1 MPTCTDLTDLADRI
15 TVARDVRSEA
25 EQRALLALLRRL
37 AHGSPVTFS
46 ELSEILGPDDR
57 ELAGQ
62 LHDRP
67 GVIWDQDGRITGL
80 LGLSIG
86 QFGSHRLNLGRG
98 ELSAWCAWDTLFLP
112 ELLGASATV
121 TSRCPQTG
129 QPISLTVTQHGP
141 IDIDPDTTVLTLLE
155 PQPKFD
161 EHVRESFC
169 HYIHF
174 VATPQAAAQWTAEH
188 PGTFAVSLDDGYRL
202 ARLTNR
208 ASFGA
213 ALGTP
218 APTWEI

>member
-98 ELSAWCAWDTLFLP
+98 ELSAWCAWDTLSCRNSSAPARPSLP
-112 ELLGASATV
+112 AAPKPASR
-121 TSRCPQTG
+121 SPS
-129 QPISLTVTQHGP
+129 P
-141 IDIDPDTTVLTLLE
+141 
-155 PQPKFD
+155 
-161 EHVRESFC
+161 
-169 HYIHF
+169 
-174 VATPQAAAQWTAEH
+174 
-188 PGTFAVSLDDGYRL
+188 
-202 ARLTNR
+202 
-208 ASFGA
+208 
-213 ALGTP
+213 
-218 APTWEI
+218 